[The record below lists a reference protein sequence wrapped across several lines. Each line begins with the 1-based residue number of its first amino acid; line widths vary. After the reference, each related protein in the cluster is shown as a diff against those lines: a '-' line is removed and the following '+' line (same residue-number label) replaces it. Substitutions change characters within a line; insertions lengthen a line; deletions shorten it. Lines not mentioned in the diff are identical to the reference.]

1 MTEEIAVYL
10 PTSGRTTSAEEIE
23 AVLAVV
29 EGLKICGERVR
40 LVEEH
45 EPRNAAAVAVMFGWG
60 KLRHREILRAQTS
73 IGGKTLVV
81 NFGSLKRSN
90 GFYTVGWNG
99 LNGRGEYFNE
109 NSPPDR
115 WENLGIE
122 LRPWNQR
129 GNNVIISGQVPT
141 DGSVAL
147 VDILQWC
154 EEQAISVRC
163 WTNRPLV
170 FRPHPLARHVPFEIP
185 GAIRSERSL
194 SEDLEDAWAVV
205 TYNSTSSSMAV
216 IEGIPVFTADRG
228 SMAWEVSNHD
238 LKKIE
243 APVLLDRT
251 QWAYNLAYTQ
261 WSLSEMKAGL
271 AWDHLKGGVR

>member
-10 PTSGRTTSAEEIE
+10 PPSGRPTSAEETQAIF
-23 AVLAVV
+23 AVAN
-29 EGLKICGERVR
+29 GLIKCGEKIKII
-40 LVEEH
+40 EEH
-45 EPRNAAAVAVMFGWG
+45 EPRYAFAVAVMFGWG
-60 KLRHREILRAQTS
+60 KLRHREILSQQTS
-73 IGGKTLVV
+73 VGGKTLVV
-81 NFGSLKRSN
+81 SFGSLKRSA

-99 LNGRGEYFNE
+99 LNGRAEYFNE
-109 NSPPDR
+109 DSPADR
-115 WENLGIE
+115 WEKLGIE
-122 LRPWNQR
+122 LRPWR
-129 GNNVIISGQVPT
+129 RDGRHIIISGQVPT

-154 EEQAISVRC
+154 EEQAINVRC

-170 FRPHPLARHVPFEIP
+170 FRPHPLARDVAFEIP
-185 GAIRSERSL
+185 GATRSEKSL
-194 SEDLEDAWAVV
+194 AADLAEAWAVV

-216 IEGIPVFTADRG
+216 IDGIPVFTADRG

-243 APVLLDRT
+243 TPVLFDRA

-261 WSLSEMKAGL
+261 WSLDEINAGL
-271 AWDHLKGGVR
+271 AWEHLRRGAR